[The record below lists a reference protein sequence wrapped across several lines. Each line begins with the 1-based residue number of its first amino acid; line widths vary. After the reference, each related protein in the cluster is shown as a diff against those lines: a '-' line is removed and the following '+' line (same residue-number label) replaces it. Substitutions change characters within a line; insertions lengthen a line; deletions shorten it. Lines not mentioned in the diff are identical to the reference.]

1 MSGGGGPGSGH
12 GRHDGSLDNAS
23 RSGCPGSPMLQPPL
37 CRSVLL
43 LLPREVAEVE
53 GAVTAATRLPRNDI
67 VLCLPHISHA
77 TVNPWNRLK
86 ILFLKNFFILVAII
100 GTYDYDPE
108 RQREDLSIRSIKD
121 AGDSD
126 GTASDGDAG
135 EGADGGAAQLAVHP
149 LRHEPLPAGGHA
161 LRPLDRL
168 RVDHYPHHY
177 R

>member
-1 MSGGGGPGSGH
+1 MMVIQ
-12 GRHDGSLDNAS
+12 RD
-23 RSGCPGSPMLQPPL
+23 
-37 CRSVLL
+37 
-43 LLPREVAEVE
+43 RE
-53 GAVTAATRLPRNDI
+53 RI
-67 VLCLPHISHA
+67 F
-77 TVNPWNRLK
+77 NP
-86 ILFLKNFFILVAII
+86 FF
-100 GTYDYDPE
+100 
-108 RQREDLSIRSIKD
+108 KD

-126 GTASDGDAG
+126 GSASDGDAG